1 MIEFEFPFSG
11 IMFFYC
17 IFVVL
22 LIKLI
27 RERKR
32 GTLLPLRGFIGYCII
47 SISLIV
53 SAFSLRS
60 YYKMNLIENELE
72 SDRVVSFEGDVIK
85 IKKINSGNIVYIE
98 DKKFYFQGGGEY
110 CVTRKKWM
118 KVGDFVSI
126 RYVFLDGVLF
136 VSGRCIISMDIES
149 RFEKSSPKIQPD
161 F

>member
-1 MIEFEFPFSG
+1 MIDFEFPFSG

-22 LIKLI
+22 LIKWV

-47 SISLIV
+47 AISLIV

-85 IKKINSGNIVYIE
+85 IKK
-98 DKKFYFQGGGEY
+98 
-110 CVTRKKWM
+110 
-118 KVGDFVSI
+118 
-126 RYVFLDGVLF
+126 
-136 VSGRCIISMDIES
+136 
-149 RFEKSSPKIQPD
+149 
-161 F
+161 